1 MYCIIDNLFL
11 LEEIMKFVAFNVRED
26 ERRYFEEWS
35 KETGIEVSLK
45 KEEITPDNVSETVGY
60 DAVIGL
66 QTGLYPDNMFKELSD
81 ANIKVFSVRN
91 VGVDNINLDDAKQ
104 NGVAVTNVPAY
115 SPSAIAEF
123 SVTQLLQ
130 LLRRLFPKFGV
141 GREIAFFACEKSFGD
156 GQHDFALFEFG
167 NDMLRKPLHA
177 EARYARNHRV
187 CAGERG
193 FELFDLIKFHALG
206 ERLIKFG
213 VTIFFFAIFDDFR
226 IEMRADKAHFV
237 SVFRRRKGERRSHHA
252 RTYDC
257 DDCHFI
263 FSPAASVDCFR

>member
-1 MYCIIDNLFL
+1 
-11 LEEIMKFVAFNVRED
+11 MKFVAFNVRED

-35 KETGIEVSLK
+35 KENGIEVSLK

-66 QTGLYPDNMFKELSD
+66 QTGLYPDNLFKELSD

-130 LLRRLFPKFGV
+130 LLRNQNLFRKRMAKQDYRWAPFVGKELGKMTVGVMGTGRIGRAAIQIYKGFGAKV
-141 GREIAFFACEKSFGD
+141 IAYDPFHNPELEKEGIYVEKED
-156 GQHDFALFEFG
+156 L
-167 NDMLRKPLHA
+167 LKKP
-177 EARYARNHRV
+177 
-187 CAGERG
+187 
-193 FELFDLIKFHALG
+193 
-206 ERLIKFG
+206 
-213 VTIFFFAIFDDFR
+213 T
-226 IEMRADKAHFV
+226 
-237 SVFRRRKGERRSHHA
+237 
-252 RTYDC
+252 
-257 DDCHFI
+257 
-263 FSPAASVDCFR
+263 

>member
-1 MYCIIDNLFL
+1 
-11 LEEIMKFVAFNVRED
+11 MKFVAFNVRED

-35 KETGIEVSLK
+35 KENGIEVSLK

-66 QTGLYPDNMFKELSD
+66 QTGLYPDNLFKELSD

-130 LLRRLFPKFGV
+130 LLRNQNLFRKRMAKQDYRWAPFVGKELGKMTVGVMGTGRIGRAAIQIYKGFGAKV
-141 GREIAFFACEKSFGD
+141 IAYDPFHNPELEKEGIYVEKED
-156 GQHDFALFEFG
+156 LLKKADVIT
-167 NDMLRKPLHA
+167 LHMPA
-177 EARYARNHRV
+177 
-187 CAGERG
+187 
-193 FELFDLIKFHALG
+193 
-206 ERLIKFG
+206 
-213 VTIFFFAIFDDFR
+213 TDD
-226 IEMRADKAHFV
+226 D
-237 SVFRRRKGERRSHHA
+237 
-252 RTYDC
+252 Y
-257 DDCHFI
+257 HFI
-263 FSPAASVDCFR
+263 NEKTISMMKDGAV